1 MRRNEG
7 PSEDHP
13 GKKVNRPQ
21 VRKSTCS
28 KQKVSVIRM
37 HWKWYKMRLE
47 QWGVG
52 IQNLKAKLEVPALRA
67 TEVK

>member
-28 KQKVSVIRM
+28 KKKVSVIRM

-47 QWGVG
+47 QQGVG
-52 IQNLKAKLEVPALRA
+52 I
-67 TEVK
+67 